1 MRKFKE
7 WFLYVFFLA
16 NGLLAVVALAAIVG
30 LLVRNSLPAF
40 KLIGLKPFLL
50 SVGWNPTGYQGS
62 TYGLIPM
69 VVSTLMVTIGSIAWA
84 VPLGVAT
91 AAYLA
96 EMARPWEREI
106 LKPAIEVLAGV
117 PSVVLGFFGVVVL
130 APVLT
135 KVFHTAGGLNAL
147 NGSILLGIMSLPT
160 IIALS
165 EEAMAAVPAGFKQ
178 ASLALGAT
186 RWQTFVRVTLPSA
199 IPGVSSAV
207 MLGIGRSIGETM
219 AVLMVTGNAVA
230 IPSSFLD
237 SVRTMTATVAI
248 EMGEVAYGSS
258 HYYAL
263 FLVGLI
269 LFLLTFGL
277 NLTAELVIRRG
288 LEVTGIG
295 PTKDRRIIP
304 GFAKAGRAGG
314 PGYPWDRRRQRGVE
328 WDPGD

>member
-1 MRKFKE
+1 MRKLKE
-7 WFLYVFFLA
+7 WFLYTFFLA
-16 NGLLAVVALAAIVG
+16 NGLLAVVALAAIVL

-40 KLIGLKPFLL
+40 QLIGLKPFL
-50 SVGWNPTGYQGS
+50 SSDGWNPTGYQGS

-69 VVSTLMVTIGSIAWA
+69 VTSTLMVTLGSIAWA
-84 VPLGVAT
+84 VPLGVGA

-96 EMARPWEREI
+96 EVARPWEREV

-117 PSVVLGFFGVVVL
+117 PSVVLGFLGAVTL
-130 APVLT
+130 APFLS

-147 NGSILLGIMSLPT
+147 NGSVLLGVMSLPT

-165 EEAMAAVPAGFKQ
+165 EEALTSVPPGFKQ

-199 IPGVSSAV
+199 LPGVRSAV

-219 AVLMVTGNAVA
+219 AVLMVTGNAA
-230 IPSSFLD
+230 AMPESFLD

-248 EMGEVAYGSS
+248 EMGEVAYESP
-258 HYYAL
+258 HYHAL

-277 NLTAELVIRRG
+277 NLTAELAIRRG
-288 LEVTGIG
+288 LEVTGVAA
-295 PTKDRRIIP
+295 TKDRRIVSGLI
-304 GFAKAGRAGG
+304 KAGRTGG
-314 PGYPWDRRRQRGVE
+314 PGHPRDSGGQRGVE
-328 WDPGD
+328 WYPGD